1 MMILSAWN
9 EHDEGHW
16 IEPALA
22 KYGGAEKLEA
32 IKRAIDKAEARRDVY
47 WARVAGQAQESAQE
61 ERKETAMKHDDGLA
75 HALVSSSPSAASTL
89 PKVGRM
95 GAILAGQPFR
105 VEVKPGGAA
114 VLTGP
119 GGEHLTTLTSSF
131 SEPVSQS
138 PLPGPRCSVHS
149 RLICLAG
156 SEVE

>member
-22 KYGGAEKLEA
+22 QYGGDEKLVA
-32 IKRAIDKAEARRDVY
+32 IRKAIDKAEARRDAY

-61 ERKETAMKHDDGLA
+61 EQKETAMKHDDGLA
-75 HALVSSSPSAASTL
+75 HALVSSSAASTL

-95 GAILAGQPFR
+95 DAILAGQPFR

-131 SEPVSQS
+131 SEPVSRLLS
-138 PLPGPRCSVHS
+138 RPLCSVHS

>member
-1 MMILSAWN
+1 MLRSGGGFTINQVARYGLRNAGTAGPCTLVGASGLPAIPTNVTKLLSSS
-9 EHDEGHW
+9 D
-16 IEPALA
+16 
-22 KYGGAEKLEA
+22 
-32 IKRAIDKAEARRDVY
+32 
-47 WARVAGQAQESAQE
+47 
-61 ERKETAMKHDDGLA
+61 AMKHDDGLGL
-75 HALVSSSPSAASTL
+75 ALVSSSAASTL

-95 GAILAGQPFR
+95 DSILAGQPFR

-131 SEPVSQS
+131 SEPVSLS
-138 PLPGPRCSVHS
+138 PIFSAAHS